1 MASFTVRDRRVRA
14 LVRKAG
20 QTRCATFGTKAAA
33 KDWAAKVERELE
45 QLKAT
50 GVMEARGITLG
61 DLIDRYNRELYPAKP
76 WGRSKSA
83 DLARLKRD
91 LGNRPA
97 AGLTSFAL
105 TEYFRKRAE
114 DGSGPVVVSAQAG
127 YLVGVLTV
135 ARTVWHLDVPVQAA
149 QDARTGLAKVRLIGK
164 AKRRDRRVT
173 DTEFASIV
181 TALGD
186 IEEDSAVPMVDIA
199 RFCMASAMRISEVCR
214 LRWAD
219 LNEKDKTILIRDRKH
234 PTDRIGNDQVVP
246 LLDATRLDAFE
257 IVQRQPRVAPRIFP
271 ANAKTVGHY
280 FRRAVKDAKLADLH
294 LHDLRHEAI
303 SRLFEAGYQIQEVA
317 LISGHRDWGM
327 LKRYTHLRAVD
338 LHRRPTK
345 RDDAPAPAAPTA
357 KPKRATKRPTKKAT
371 VRAARTL
378 Q

>member
-61 DLIDRYNRELYPAKP
+61 DLIDRYIRELYPVKP
-76 WGRSKSA
+76 WGRSKAA

-91 LGNRPA
+91 LGSRPA

-135 ARTVWHLDVPVQAA
+135 ARTVWHLDVPLQAA

-173 DTEFASIV
+173 DAEFANIV
-181 TALGD
+181 AVLGD
-186 IEEDSAVPMVDIA
+186 TEDSGVPMVDIA
-199 RFCMASAMRISEVCR
+199 RFCMASGMRISEVCR

-219 LNEKDKTILIRDRKH
+219 LNEADKTILIRDRKH
-234 PTDRIGNDQVVP
+234 PTDKVGNDQVVP
-246 LLDATRLDAFE
+246 LLDATGLDAFE
-257 IVQRQPRVAPRIFP
+257 IARRQPRGAPRIFP

-280 FRRAVKDAKLADLH
+280 FRRAVRDAKLDDLH

-317 LISGHRDWGM
+317 LVSGHRDWGM

-338 LHRRPTK
+338 LHRNKHTE
-345 RDDAPAPAAPTA
+345 RDDALSVPSA
-357 KPKRATKRPTKKAT
+357 KAKHSTKRPGKKAT
-371 VRAARTL
+371 VRAAGTL